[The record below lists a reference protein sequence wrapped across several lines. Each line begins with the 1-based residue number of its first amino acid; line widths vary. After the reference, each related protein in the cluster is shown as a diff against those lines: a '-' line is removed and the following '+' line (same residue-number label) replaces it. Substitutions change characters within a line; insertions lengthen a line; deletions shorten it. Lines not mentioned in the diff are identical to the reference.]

1 MTNLVLRTCYSVN
14 TAPATPVTAT
24 YPAPAENSAFCDH
37 SAKILLLR
45 ALLALEAHTVFLNA
59 PHVIDDF
66 ERDLLG
72 LTDGHR
78 FDNTDAAR
86 AFLCQSLKQAESE
99 QSLFQNC
106 TIMERLG
113 FIIEKAK
120 LDATQQAV
128 LRLAC
133 YIQHHPVFKLIDSMS
148 THLLS
153 QLRCESLYAHMLQL
167 PVKDVAECLKEKSQ
181 LSRMKLIFRE
191 NEFCCS
197 SFTTLR
203 MPERLT
209 HIVSERELQL
219 DDLLAECATPVPAKT
234 LKPEDFFW
242 LEQTITDIT
251 NYLSQVKANGD
262 TGINIMIH
270 GKPGTGKTEFVRM
283 LGSLLNLKSYEV
295 ATSNPVNQE
304 PLNPMERLN
313 AVYTATELLKDMPS
327 LLVFDEAEDIFR
339 GGLFKA
345 SVAERF
351 KGWINRFFET
361 NKQPTLWISNS
372 TDSMEPSILRRFSL
386 VLNFRQ
392 PPVEARKRLFN
403 DLVQNTLPDT
413 TVSALAKHK
422 AVSPALLSNAFAVAR
437 LMVPAHDFPPPMS
450 LSDVCAKPQPS
461 SGSNAYRGDHA
472 DQISA
477 KVVDIINEQLQA
489 AGQPKVRIK
498 QHSPELLPFDPAYIN
513 CASQD
518 VTQLPAGIERTGS
531 ARLCIYGMPGTGKTQ
546 YANWLSKR
554 LGRKVLVKKASDLLS
569 KWVGDN
575 ERNVAAAFEQ
585 ATRHN
590 AILVIDEADTFLQTR
605 ESSNSRWE
613 RSLVNEFLTQMEAFE
628 GILVCTTNDE
638 SALDPAALRRFDL
651 KMEFKALTS
660 EQATKLFQAACAHI
674 GIEWES
680 ASGSAAQPAGLT
692 PGDFAAVLRQHRF
705 APITSASQLQAVLRE
720 ECRFKQPPSRKI
732 GF

>member
-24 YPAPAENSAFCDH
+24 HSAPAANSAFCDH

-72 LTDGHR
+72 LTDDHR
-78 FDNTDAAR
+78 FDNADAAR

-106 TIMERLG
+106 TIMERLD
-113 FIIEKAK
+113 FVIEKAK

-167 PVKDVAECLKEKSQ
+167 PVKAVADCLKDKSQ
-181 LSRMKLIFRE
+181 LGRMKLIFRE

-197 SFTTLR
+197 SFTTIR

-219 DDLLAECATPVPAKT
+219 DDLLAECATPAPAET

-251 NYLSQVKANGD
+251 NYLSQVKASGD
-262 TGINIMIH
+262 IGINILIH

-283 LGSLLNLKSYEV
+283 LGGLLNLKSYEV
-295 ATSNPVNQE
+295 ATSNPLNQE

-339 GGLFKA
+339 GDLFKA

-351 KGWINRFFET
+351 KGWINCFFET

-392 PPVEARKRLFN
+392 PPVKARKRLFN

-422 AVSPALLSNAFAVAR
+422 AVSPALLRNAFAVAR
-437 LMVPAHDFPPPMS
+437 LMVPVQDSPASMP
-450 LSDVCAKPQPS
+450 LKDVCAKPQPS
-461 SGSNAYRGDHA
+461 SDARTRDNA

-498 QHSPELLPFDPAYIN
+498 QQAAELLPFDPAYIS
-513 CASQD
+513 CDSQD
-518 VTQLPAGIERTGS
+518 VTHLPAGIERTGS

-546 YANWLSKR
+546 YAHWLGKR
-554 LGRKVLVKKASDLLS
+554 LGRKVMIKKASDLLS

-575 ERNVAAAFEQ
+575 ERNVADAFEQ

-613 RSLVNEFLTQMEAFE
+613 RSLVNEFLTQMEGFE

-638 SALDPAALRRFDL
+638 IALDPAALRRFDL
-651 KMEFKALTS
+651 KMEFKPLTS
-660 EQATKLFQAACAHI
+660 EQAAKLFQAACAHI
-674 GIEWES
+674 GIECEI

-692 PGDFAAVLRQHRF
+692 PGDYAAVLRQHRF
-705 APITSASQLQAVLRE
+705 APITSASQLLEALRE
-720 ECRFKQPPSRKI
+720 ECRFKQTPSRRI